1 LVIPM
6 PVTAARPCKHAGC
19 GALVRHDSG
28 YCEVHRGEARR
39 GKFAD
44 PYRGSRQSRG
54 YGASWDKLRLTI
66 FARDNGLCQEC
77 LRMGI
82 VAAPTGRARICDHIV
97 PKAEGG
103 TDDPTNLQTLCLPC
117 SNRKTA
123 DEAARACKTAPPP
136 LSAPAGAGSRREEG
150 AEAGGASGK
159 SSVERAMGG
168 RLRSRALAQGDFQP
182 ASAAC

>member
-1 LVIPM
+1 M
-6 PVTAARPCKHAGC
+6 PIKAARPCKHAGC

-28 YCEVHRGEARR
+28 YCDIHRSEAKL

-44 PYRGSRQSRG
+44 PFRGSRQSRG
-54 YGASWDKLRLTI
+54 YGAAWDKLRLVV

-82 VAAPTGRARICDHIV
+82 FTAPSGSARICDHII

-103 TDDPTNLQTLCLPC
+103 TDALTNLQTLCLPC

-123 DEAARACKTAPPP
+123 DESGRGRARARQGEGGVKSPTPHPKG
-136 LSAPAGAGSRREEG
+136 PAGSPNFY
-150 AEAGGASGK
+150 
-159 SSVERAMGG
+159 G
-168 RLRSRALAQGDFQP
+168 RKF
-182 ASAAC
+182 

>member
-1 LVIPM
+1 M
-6 PVTAARPCKHAGC
+6 PIKAARPCKHAGC

-28 YCEVHRGEARR
+28 YCDIHRSEAKL

-44 PYRGSRQSRG
+44 PFRGSRQSRG
-54 YGASWDKLRLTI
+54 YGAAWDKLRLVV

-82 VAAPTGRARICDHIV
+82 FTAPSGRARICDHII

-103 TDDPTNLQTLCLPC
+103 TDALTNLQTLCLPC

-123 DEAARACKTAPPP
+123 DESGRGRARARQ
-136 LSAPAGAGSRREEG
+136 GEG
-150 AEAGGASGK
+150 GVK
-159 SSVERAMGG
+159 S
-168 RLRSRALAQGDFQP
+168 P
-182 ASAAC
+182 TPHP